1 MVSRTNLWTNIQVV
15 LRQSTSLHDRSLDE
29 VQSSVHMARSIRMWL
44 YMPIHAHL
52 PILAL
57 LDDLVSVTFIP
68 IHGLVRSRQSQI
80 ERWWS
85 REWKQTLLHKSLF
98 FLLCRPWGNVEELEW
113 REIKSVLL
121 DDNFFRAWVVATQV
135 NFFSPHSDADGSVEV
150 LCLILWGDLC
160 NKKFLH
166 TSFHG
171 LKVRQMFAVCMF
183 SCAFGGVFL
192 PKKNLWRIYSLTK
205 IHYKHELFCTCVR
218 NSDLLSQDI
227 YTRVLLLMYA
237 KKILQFLTN
246 SGIIAWGW
254 ICVPSCHR
262 RRNTLRRKWFA
273 AQLRRFLSSKIRCS
287 VDHPRRFSS

>member
-1 MVSRTNLWTNIQVV
+1 MTIFFVLGLLQHKLIFFRLTPMPMVRWKFCVWC
-15 LRQSTSLHDRSLDE
+15 TSW
-29 VQSSVHMARSIRMWL
+29 I
-44 YMPIHAHL
+44 
-52 PILAL
+52 
-57 LDDLVSVTFIP
+57 
-68 IHGLVRSRQSQI
+68 
-80 ERWWS
+80 
-85 REWKQTLLHKSLF
+85 LHK
-98 FLLCRPWGNVEELEW
+98 G
-113 REIKSVLL
+113 
-121 DDNFFRAWVVATQV
+121 
-135 NFFSPHSDADGSVEV
+135 
-150 LCLILWGDLC
+150 LILWGDLC

-183 SCAFGGVFL
+183 SCAFGGFFL